1 MPPSAARCH
10 QSEVVVMS
18 TANPKR
24 RDAAMDHPPF
34 PVAHQLNTEL
44 DSLVLPITAQSPPLR
59 LPGQPRILT
68 TQRHAVRGLLEK
80 EFLLG
85 DLEEISGY
93 LWIMSKQDSKSI
105 SPLHRQA
112 VKGRSI
118 VVTEDPRLHL
128 IWHHGRIFIKPI
140 PKYILS
146 HRFWQAFLPPET
158 PWSAGQDA
166 LLRAIFGYLRTYR
179 SLVRYESDF
188 RIATS
193 EALQLIPG
201 DVTFAAFVDF
211 LSHFE
216 NIPDEDVSG
225 RYGYGEIRLT
235 RLNFYCKFL
244 LGKTSFHRVYAQYGD
259 YFSTFYTPMLFS
271 FATFSVVLSAM
282 QVEMS
287 AEALDV
293 ESRWTGYW
301 TFCRWS
307 SLTILAIT
315 FALAFW
321 LLLLFLLKFV
331 REWIKAISDRMDRRR
346 MMEVKARGP
355 VA

>member
-1 MPPSAARCH
+1 M
-10 QSEVVVMS
+10 
-18 TANPKR
+18 
-24 RDAAMDHPPF
+24 
-34 PVAHQLNTEL
+34 
-44 DSLVLPITAQSPPLR
+44 
-59 LPGQPRILT
+59 
-68 TQRHAVRGLLEK
+68 
-80 EFLLG
+80 
-85 DLEEISGY
+85 
-93 LWIMSKQDSKSI
+93 
-105 SPLHRQA
+105 
-112 VKGRSI
+112 
-118 VVTEDPRLHL
+118 
-128 IWHHGRIFIKPI
+128 KPI

-146 HRFWQAFLPPET
+146 HRFWQAFLSIQT
-158 PWSAGQDA
+158 PRSAGQDV

-216 NIPDEDVSG
+216 DIPDEDVSG

-259 YFSTFYTPMLFS
+259 YFSSFYTPMLFS

-287 AEALDV
+287 AEALDAA
-293 ESRWTGYW
+293 SRWTGYW

-307 SLTILAIT
+307 SLAILAIT